1 MELDA
6 ISPQNILAL
15 LVQNVAHDLSLWIH
29 SQIDLGAMGAPPEA
43 KPLVVQS
50 RPLQPAVA
58 HRTAP
63 QTRSQSPATATA
75 RIAPQTQAQRPAT
88 ATARTAP
95 QTQAQS
101 PATTQARTQPQS
113 QAQSPAT
120 APARTQPRKSMINT
134 FKAVKSVR
142 DGVGLSVED
151 RRLKLNTFRARMQ
164 SCTSCSFH
172 AQRRCVMNSTGDVS
186 PRIMFISFGAQ
197 YSDAKTGSFLTHDD
211 NELFKKWMN
220 QLVAQGFDI
229 KPSDIY
235 TTHLIKCFYEVKKR
249 TEGDTIKQ
257 CLPHLREEIK
267 IVQPKVIVAFGG
279 IVYEALFS
287 TSANIALVR
296 GEFKKFNDIPLIATH
311 HPAEIRLKYL
321 KNDPEHQREAK
332 LLEERVLGDLKLA
345 IEESRR

>member
-75 RIAPQTQAQRPAT
+75 RTAPQTQAQRPAT
-88 ATARTAP
+88 TPT
-95 QTQAQS
+95 
-101 PATTQARTQPQS
+101 RTQPQS

-120 APARTQPRKSMINT
+120 AQARTQPRKSMINT

-172 AQRRCVMNSTGDVS
+172 ADRRCVMNSTGDVS

-197 YSDAKTGSFLTHDD
+197 YSDAQTGSFLTHDD

-229 KPSDIY
+229 NTEAVKLQEFYLEASKCVFSEKYPMPKIHPRKAPS
-235 TTHLIKCFYEVKKR
+235 L
-249 TEGDTIKQ
+249 
-257 CLPHLREEIK
+257 
-267 IVQPKVIVAFGG
+267 
-279 IVYEALFS
+279 
-287 TSANIALVR
+287 
-296 GEFKKFNDIPLIATH
+296 
-311 HPAEIRLKYL
+311 
-321 KNDPEHQREAK
+321 
-332 LLEERVLGDLKLA
+332 
-345 IEESRR
+345 

>member
-88 ATARTAP
+88 AIARTAP

-101 PATTQARTQPQS
+101 PATAQARTQPQS
-113 QAQSPAT
+113 QAQRPAT

-151 RRLKLNTFRARMQ
+151 RRIKLNTFRARMQ
-164 SCTSCSFH
+164 SCTSCTFY
-172 AQRRCVMNSTGDVS
+172 ADRRCVMNSTGDVS

-197 YSDAKTGSFLTHDD
+197 YSDAQTGSFLTHDD

-235 TTHLIKCFYEVKKR
+235 TTHLIKCFYEVKKYYFLYKS
-249 TEGDTIKQ
+249 ISF
-257 CLPHLREEIK
+257 L
-267 IVQPKVIVAFGG
+267 
-279 IVYEALFS
+279 
-287 TSANIALVR
+287 
-296 GEFKKFNDIPLIATH
+296 
-311 HPAEIRLKYL
+311 
-321 KNDPEHQREAK
+321 
-332 LLEERVLGDLKLA
+332 
-345 IEESRR
+345 